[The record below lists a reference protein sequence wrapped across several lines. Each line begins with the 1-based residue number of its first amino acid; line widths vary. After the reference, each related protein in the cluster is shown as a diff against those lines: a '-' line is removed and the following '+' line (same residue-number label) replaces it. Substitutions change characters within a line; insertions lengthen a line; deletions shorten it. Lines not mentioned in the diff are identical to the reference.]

1 MPHNLLLE
9 LSERN
14 EDYHIYVKK
23 KHSFKDKIIL
33 CILIP
38 VMVTNIIYNI
48 VSGYWEAHDITLRV
62 IGLIVY
68 CLSIYFYK
76 QVFKSDANLW
86 LYLTAMAFVLLLE
99 NLTVAFGVR
108 SN

>member
-23 KHSFKDKIIL
+23 KHSLKDKLIL

-38 VMVTNIIYNI
+38 IMVTNIIYNI
-48 VSGYWEAHDITLRV
+48 VAGYWEAYDIILRV
-62 IGLIVY
+62 IGLIIYALCV
-68 CLSIYFYK
+68 YFYK
-76 QVFKSDANLW
+76 QVFKSDVNLW
-86 LYLTAMAFVLLLE
+86 LYLSVLGYTLLL
-99 NLTVAFGVR
+99 
-108 SN
+108 